1 MRKLLII
8 LFCLIPL
15 FLSAN
20 TYYVSTTGSD
30 AYAGTLAQPW
40 ATWQYAF
47 ETAVAGDTVYFRGG
61 IWYPAV
67 PSNGNN
73 ICQLSNSGT
82 PTDPICFFNYPGEV
96 PILDCRNVVA
106 PGTYPNNR
114 YLTGIAMYDIHW
126 INWRGL
132 TVRNVY
138 QRVANVECKGFLGYP
153 ISNMTFTNMTVN
165 NIGTIGYFLEVDC
178 GPFVG
183 VDYGWDATTFVPYSN
198 LIFTNCDTY
207 QCCDTLPVNSGQA
220 AGNQGDGFKVITIT
234 SGTYI
239 DSVNLTITGCRSWH
253 CADDGFDIP
262 SNGWFYFVNNWS
274 FLHDYPDYNFE
285 GNGIKKSSSQDN
297 FIPRSLIAKN
307 LFAFCD
313 LGIFEHEYWAET
325 RNKARVYNNTVYKCD
340 WGFLYDINNA
350 ENPADTT
357 WSILRNNLVYGTRD
371 NDAGGRDYVFACTVD
386 YLESN
391 NTWDYWRESGSLS
404 KFTIATDITITDAD
418 FTSVD
423 SATIVSQLTAARKA
437 DGSLPDLTVLQ
448 LEAASD
454 GVDFG
459 LYPPTTDSAFYYFPA
474 FVLDTVGSAPD
485 IGAFEYGV
493 ASVDSTKKYI
503 LSYSFAEQT
512 GVAVIDTAAK
522 TVDIEVEYGTDVTG
536 LIATFSLSTGA
547 TAAVGATPQVSGT
560 TANNFTSPVTY
571 VVTALDA
578 TTQNWTVT
586 VTVESEPVPTVATVA
601 TISASYTAIT
611 ANVTGRIYS
620 ANGGTLTAR
629 GVCWSTSNSSPTIS
643 DTHTTYTPYVGS
655 FTDVIRGLRGGTTYY
670 FRAYGTTSEGGTS
683 YGDAISITTKASTIL
698 PFNGKLPRF
707 NGKTVVGG

>member
-1 MRKLLII
+1 MKKLLII
-8 LFCLIPL
+8 IFCL
-15 FLSAN
+15 FTLSAYSN
-20 TYYVSTTGSD
+20 TYYVATTGSD
-30 AYAGTLAQPW
+30 GYAGTLAQPW
-40 ATWQYAF
+40 ATWQKAF
-47 ETAVAGDTVYFRGG
+47 TTAVAGDTVYFRGG
-61 IWYPAV
+61 TWYPTV
-67 PSNGNN
+67 PASGNN
-73 ICQLSNSGT
+73 ICQLFTNGT
-82 PTDPICFFNYPGEV
+82 PTNPICFFNYPGEV
-96 PILDCRNVVA
+96 PILDCRYVVA
-106 PGTYPNNR
+106 PGVYPNNR

-132 TVRNVY
+132 TVRNIY
-138 QRVANVECKGFLGYP
+138 QRVANVEVKGFLGMP
-153 ISNMTFTNMTVN
+153 ISNMTFDNMTVN
-165 NIGTIGYFLEVDC
+165 NIGTIGYYLEIDC
-178 GPFVG
+178 GPFDA
-183 VDYGWDATTFVPYSN
+183 VDYGWDETNFVPYSN
-198 LIFTNCDTY
+198 FTFTNCDTY

-239 DSVNLTITGCRSWH
+239 DSVHLTMTGNRSWH

-274 FLHDYPDYNFE
+274 FLHDYTDYNFE
-285 GNGIKKSSSQDN
+285 GNGIKKSSSEDN
-297 FIPRSLIAKN
+297 FLPRSLIAKN
-307 LFAFCD
+307 LFAFCG
-313 LGIFEHEYWAET
+313 LGIFEHEYWANT
-325 RNKARVYNNTVYKCD
+325 RNKSRIYNNTIYKCD

-371 NDAGGRDYVFACTVD
+371 QDAGGRPYVFACTVD

-404 KFTIATDITITDAD
+404 KFTIATDITITNAD
-418 FTSVD
+418 FSSVD

-448 LEAASD
+448 LDAASD

-459 LYPPTTDSAFYYFPA
+459 LTPPATDSAFYYFPA
-474 FVLDTVGSAPD
+474 FALDYNGTSPD
-485 IGAFEYGV
+485 IGAFESGT
-493 ASVDSTKKYI
+493 ADSTAKYI
-503 LSYSFAEQT
+503 TAYSFAEQT
-512 GVAVIDTAAK
+512 GVAVIDTSAK

-547 TAAVGATPQVSGT
+547 TATVGATPQVSGT
-560 TANNFTSPVTY
+560 TANNFTNPVTY
-571 VVTALDA
+571 VVTALDE

-586 VTVESEPVPTVATVA
+586 VTVETEPVPTVATVA
-601 TISASYTAIT
+601 TTSASYTAVT

-629 GVCWSTSNSSPTIS
+629 GVCWSTTNTSPTTS
-643 DTHTTYTPYVGS
+643 DRHTTFTPYVGS
-655 FTDVIRGLRGGTTYY
+655 FTDKIYGLRGGTTYY

-683 YGDAISITTKASTIL
+683 YGDAISFTTPAKSWIGG
-698 PFNGKLPRF
+698 FRINGKPVYI
-707 NGKTVVGG
+707 K